1 MGLAG
6 EWLGKQPAIGTESN
20 TGLSY
25 SVPSSVLGENS
36 ALRVMVIKLGLHRF

>member
-6 EWLGKQPAIGTESN
+6 EWLGKQLAIGTESN